1 MKPFIAPNIL
11 MPAGD
16 RRMPIR
22 FGVPSD
28 ADGLKSWRAGRGHTF
43 PAAAKDAVEYAKLAS
58 KRWRYYSHRDE
69 VARTM
74 AEFESRVGGGTKSE
88 VGFDG
93 VVPPDLVSPSGAR
106 FPRLPSLRV

>member
-11 MPAGD
+11 TPAGD

-28 ADGLKSWRAGRGHTF
+28 ADGLKSWRAGRGHIF

-88 VGFDG
+88 VGFL
-93 VVPPDLVSPSGAR
+93 LVAESDWDDAPQMMAMA
-106 FPRLPSLRV
+106 